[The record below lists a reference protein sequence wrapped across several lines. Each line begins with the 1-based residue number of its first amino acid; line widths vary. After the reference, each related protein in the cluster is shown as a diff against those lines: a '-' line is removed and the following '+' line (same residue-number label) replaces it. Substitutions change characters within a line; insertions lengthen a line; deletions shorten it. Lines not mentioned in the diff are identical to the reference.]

1 MYFNPAA
8 KSDSARSKKRPDILV
23 WLIGACF
30 VLGAA
35 AILIVPL
42 FTAGRVALDAGDVAR
57 DDINAARTI
66 SYASEIL
73 TQQDRDAAERAV
85 ALVYDPLDLSVPRRQ
100 VAKARGV
107 LDYIRAVR
115 ADPIGS
121 RAEKQALLNRIDG
134 VSLTPE
140 AIDQLLDLPEDTWQ
154 RVTQEVVAVIDS
166 ALREEIRDTN
176 VEDVKARL
184 PARVAIDLNE
194 QQTQL
199 VSQIAQNFV
208 IANRL
213 RNDEA
218 TAAARQAARDKVAP
232 HPREIEAGQII
243 VRQGEIVSDLQI
255 ETLEQLGL
263 RQPQVSWNSL
273 LSYALTALLAALLIG
288 LYVWRIEPPLLA
300 RPRALFLLMLLMLVF
315 LIVAKLMA
323 VNRTVMPFVYPAA
336 AFSLLVVVLVG
347 PGIATTATIVL
358 AGLVGIIA
366 NNSFEIAVYAAVGGL
381 VAIWTLGSAEHLNK
395 FFLAGAYVA
404 LADSLVILTF
414 RAPSGTL
421 DAVGLLTL
429 IAAAALNGGLSASLT
444 LVGLFLIGNLFDVTT
459 TVQLL
464 ELARPTHPLLNELLH
479 KSPGTYHHTLMVANL
494 AEQAAE
500 RIGANSLLTRVGA
513 YYHDIGKMVRP
524 YMFVEN
530 QVEGANVHDQFNP
543 RTSAE
548 IITSH
553 VTEGIKLA
561 KKYRLPSR
569 VRAFIPEHHGTMRV
583 SFLYQK
589 AVEQSPT
596 GAAGVDESAFHYPG
610 PKPQSKETALLMLAD
625 GCEAAVRANRPA
637 TPEQLNDLVR
647 KVISDRMA
655 WGQLDECPL
664 TIADLD
670 KVRGLFVTTL
680 QGMYHPRLR
689 YPDQEQKTEPAPQAA
704 HVNDTEKNGA
714 PATGGGPDTN
724 PAAGMTAAGI
734 EEPSH
739 GGTTHS
745 RESDD
750 DVNP

>member
-1 MYFNPAA
+1 MYFNSTA
-8 KSDSARSKKRPDILV
+8 KSEATRSKRRRDIRIG
-23 WLIGACF
+23 LIGACF
-30 VLGAA
+30 VLGTA

-42 FTAGRVALDAGDVAR
+42 FTAGRVVLDAGDVAR
-57 DDINAARTI
+57 EDITAPRTI
-66 SYASEIL
+66 NYASEIL
-73 TQQDRDAAERAV
+73 TQQDRDAAEREV
-85 ALVYDPLDLSVPRRQ
+85 GIVYDPLDLSVPRKQ

-107 LDYIRAVR
+107 LDFIRAVR

-121 RAEKQALLNRIDG
+121 RADKQTLLSRIDG
-134 VSLTPE
+134 VHLTPE
-140 AIDQLLDLPEDTWQ
+140 VIDQILDLPEDTWQ

-199 VSQIAQNFV
+199 VSQIAQNFI

-213 RNDEA
+213 RNNEA

-232 HPREIEAGQII
+232 HQRTIEAGQII
-243 VRQGEIVSDLQI
+243 VRQGEIVSELQI
-255 ETLEQLGL
+255 EALDQLGL
-263 RQPQVSWNSL
+263 RQPQATWSSIL
-273 LSYALTALLAALLIG
+273 GYALAALLSALLIG
-288 LYVWRIEPPLLA
+288 VYVWRFEPQLVA
-300 RPRALFLLMLLMLVF
+300 RPRALFLLMLLSLIF
-315 LIVAKLMA
+315 LIVAKVMT

-336 AFSLLVVVLVG
+336 AFSMLVAVLVG
-347 PGIATTATIVL
+347 SGIATTATIVL
-358 AGLVGIIA
+358 AGLVGLIA
-366 NNSFEIAVYAAVGGL
+366 NNSFEVGVYTAVSSL

-395 FFLAGAYVA
+395 FFLAGAYVT
-404 LADSLVILTF
+404 LVDSLVILTF
-414 RAPSGTL
+414 HAPTGTL
-421 DAVGLLTL
+421 DAVGLLQL
-429 IAAAALNGGLSASLT
+429 IAAAVLNGGLSASLT
-444 LVGLFLIGNLFDVTT
+444 LVGLFIIGSLFDVTT

-553 VTEGIKLA
+553 VREGVDLA
-561 KKYRLPSR
+561 RKYRLPSR

-589 AVEQSPT
+589 AIEQSPN
-596 GAAGVDESAFHYPG
+596 GAAGVDESAFRYPG

-625 GCEAAVRANRPA
+625 GCEAAVRAHRPA
-637 TPEQLNDLVR
+637 APDQLNELVR
-647 KVISDRMA
+647 KVIGDRIA
-655 WGQLDECPL
+655 WGQLDDCPL
-664 TIADLD
+664 TIAELD
-670 KVRGLFVTTL
+670 KVRESFVTTL

-689 YPDQEQKTEPAPQAA
+689 YPDQEQKTEPSLRAVRPNGSGSREAA
-704 HVNDTEKNGA
+704 KAEQEPET
-714 PATGGGPDTN
+714 
-724 PAAGMTAAGI
+724 I
-734 EEPSH
+734 EETEEQSH
-739 GGTTHS
+739 DDITHS
-745 RESDD
+745 HAGEEDL
-750 DVNP
+750 NA

>member
-1 MYFNPAA
+1 MYFNSTA
-8 KSDSARSKKRPDILV
+8 KPETTRNQKLRNMRV

-30 VLGAA
+30 ALGAA

-42 FTAGRVALDAGDVAR
+42 FLAGGVALSNGDVAR
-57 DDINAARTI
+57 EDITAPRAITYN
-66 SYASEIL
+66 SQIL
-73 TQQDRDAAERAV
+73 TQQDRDAAERSVAV
-85 ALVYDPLDLSVPRRQ
+85 VYDPLDLSVPRNQ
-100 VAKARGV
+100 VTKARGV

-115 ADPIGS
+115 TDPIGT
-121 RAEKQALLNRIDG
+121 RAEKQALLSHIDG
-134 VSLTPE
+134 VRLTPE
-140 AIDQLLDLPEDTWQ
+140 VIDQILDLPEDTWQ

-194 QQTQL
+194 EQTQL
-199 VSQIAQNFV
+199 VAQIAQNF
-208 IANRL
+208 IIPNRL

-218 TAAARQAARDKVAP
+218 TNAARQAARDQVPP
-232 HPREIEAGQII
+232 HERSIEAGQII
-243 VRQGEIVSDLQI
+243 VRQGELVTELQI
-255 ETLEQLGL
+255 EALAQLGL
-263 RQPQVSWNSL
+263 RQSDVSWTSIL
-273 LSYALTALLAALLIG
+273 GFALAALTSTLLIG
-288 LYVWRIEPPLLA
+288 LYMWRFEPQLLA
-300 RPRALFLLMLLMLVF
+300 RPRALFLLLLLLLFF

-323 VNRTVMPFVYPAA
+323 DQRTVTPYIYPAA
-336 AFSLLVVVLVG
+336 AFSMLVAVLVG
-347 PGIATTATIVL
+347 PGIAATATVVL

-366 NNSFEIAVYAAVGGL
+366 NNNFEIAAYTAVSGL
-381 VAIWTLGSAEHLNK
+381 VAIWTLGNAEQLNK

-414 RAPSGTL
+414 RAPLGTL
-421 DAVGLLTL
+421 DAVGLLQL
-429 IAAAALNGGLSASLT
+429 IGAAILNGGLSASLT
-444 LVGLFLIGNLFDVTT
+444 LVGLFIMGNLFDMTT

-553 VTEGIKLA
+553 VNEGIELA

-589 AVEQSPT
+589 AVELSPN
-596 GAAGVDESAFHYPG
+596 GAAGVDESAFRYPG
-610 PKPQSKETALLMLAD
+610 PRPQSKETALLMLAD
-625 GCEAAVRANRPA
+625 GCEAAVRANRPGG
-637 TPEQLNDLVR
+637 PDQLNEIIR
-647 KVISDRMA
+647 KVIGDRLA
-655 WGQLDECPL
+655 WSQLDECPL
-664 TIADLD
+664 TMADLD
-670 KVRGLFVTTL
+670 KVRESFVTTL
-680 QGMYHPRLR
+680 QGIHHPRLR
-689 YPDQEQKTEPAPQAA
+689 YPGQEEKTESPRAA
-704 HVNDTEKNGA
+704 RL
-714 PATGGGPDTN
+714 
-724 PAAGMTAAGI
+724 AGI
-734 EEPSH
+734 RQTGPLPADQTPQSTTAQIEEA
-739 GGTTHS
+739 TH
-745 RESDD
+745 DD
-750 DVNP
+750 KIA

>member
-1 MYFNPAA
+1 MYFSPAA
-8 KSDSARSKKRPDILV
+8 RPESARNKKRRDIRA

-35 AILIVPL
+35 AILIVPS
-42 FTAGRVALDAGDVAR
+42 FAAGRVAVDEGDVAR
-57 DDINAARTI
+57 EDISAPRTI
-66 SYASEIL
+66 NYVSEIL
-73 TQQDRDAAERAV
+73 TRQDRDAAERGVAV
-85 ALVYDPLDLSVPRRQ
+85 VYDPLDLSVPRKQ
-100 VAKARGV
+100 VAQARGV

-121 RAEKQALLNRIDG
+121 RAEKQALLSRIEN
-134 VSLTPE
+134 VRLAPE
-140 AIDQLLDLPEDTWQ
+140 VVDQTLDLSEETWQ

-199 VSQIAQNFV
+199 VSQIAQNF
-208 IANRL
+208 IIPNRL

-218 TAAARQAARDKVAP
+218 TAAARQAARDQVAP
-232 HPREIEAGQII
+232 HQRVIEAGQSI

-255 ETLEQLGL
+255 EALEQLGL
-263 RQPQVSWNSL
+263 RPPQVSWNNIL
-273 LSYALTALLAALLIG
+273 GYALSALLATLLIG
-288 LYVWRIEPPLLA
+288 LYVWRFEPQLLA

-315 LIVAKLMA
+315 LIVAKLMTA
-323 VNRTVMPFVYPAA
+323 NRTVMPFVYPAA
-336 AFSLLVVVLVG
+336 AFSMLVAVLVS

-358 AGLVGIIA
+358 AGLVGTVA
-366 NNSFEIAVYAAVGGL
+366 NYSFEIAMYTTVGGL
-381 VAIWTLGSAEHLNK
+381 VAIWTLSNAEHLNR

-414 RAPSGTL
+414 RAPGGSL

-429 IAAAALNGGLSASLT
+429 IAAAVLNGGLSASLT
-444 LVGLFLIGNLFDVTT
+444 LVGLFIVGSLFDVTT

-464 ELARPTHPLLNELLH
+464 ELARPTHPLLTELLH

-553 VTEGIKLA
+553 VTEGLELA

-589 AVEQSPT
+589 AVEQSPA
-596 GAAGVDESAFHYPG
+596 GAAGVDESAFRYPG

-637 TPEQLNDLVR
+637 APDRLNELVR
-647 KVISDRMA
+647 KVIADRLA

-670 KVRGLFVTTL
+670 KVRESFVTTL
-680 QGMYHPRLR
+680 QGIYHPRLR
-689 YPDQEQKTEPAPQAA
+689 YPEQEPHPEPALRAA
-704 HVNDTEKNGA
+704 RLAGAPDEGAAATNDELESNREDKREELSNGA
-714 PATGGGPDTN
+714 
-724 PAAGMTAAGI
+724 TAH
-734 EEPSH
+734 SH
-739 GGTTHS
+739 EVET
-745 RESDD
+745 
-750 DVNP
+750 DVNA

>member
-1 MYFNPAA
+1 M
-8 KSDSARSKKRPDILV
+8 RG
-23 WLIGACF
+23 WLIGACY

-42 FTAGRVALDAGDVAR
+42 FTAGLVALNEGDVAR
-57 DDINAARTI
+57 DDISAPRTI
-66 SYASEIL
+66 NFASEIL
-73 TQQDRDAAERAV
+73 TQQDRAEAERRV
-85 ALVYDPLDLSVPRRQ
+85 ATVYDPPDLSVPRKQ

-121 RAEKQALLNRIDG
+121 RAEKQALLGRIQDAP
-134 VSLTPE
+134 LTPDV
-140 AIDQLLDLPEDTWQ
+140 IDQILELPDDTWQ
-154 RVTQEVVAVIDS
+154 RVTQEVVAVVDS
-166 ALREEIRDTN
+166 ALREEEIRDTN
-176 VEDVKARL
+176 LEDVKARL

-194 QQTQL
+194 EQTQL
-199 VSQIAQNFV
+199 VGQIAQNFI

-213 RNDEA
+213 RNDDA
-218 TAAARQAARDKVAP
+218 TRAARQAARDRVP
-232 HPREIEAGQII
+232 PRLRVIEAGQII
-243 VRQGEIVSDLQI
+243 VRQGELVTDQQI
-255 ETLEQLGL
+255 EALEQLGL
-263 RQPQVSWNSL
+263 RQSQVSWNSIVG
-273 LSYALTALLAALLIG
+273 YALAALLSG
-288 LYVWRIEPPLLA
+288 LLVGIYVWRFEPQLLA
-300 RPRALFLLMLLMLVF
+300 RPRALFLLLLLLLVF
-315 LIVAKLMA
+315 LVVAKLMT
-323 VNRTVMPFVYPAA
+323 VNRTVMPYVYPAA
-336 AFSLLVVVLVG
+336 AFSMLVAVLVG
-347 PGIATTATIVL
+347 PGIATTATLVL

-366 NNSFEIAVYAAVGGL
+366 NNSFEIAVYTAVGGL
-381 VAIWTLGSAEHLNK
+381 VAIWTVGSAGQLNK

-414 RAPSGTL
+414 RAPLGSL

-429 IAAAALNGGLSASLT
+429 IAAAVLNGGLSASLT
-444 LVGLFLIGNLFDVTT
+444 LVGLFIMGNVFDVTT

-464 ELARPTHPLLNELLH
+464 ELARPTHPLLNELMH

-553 VTEGIKLA
+553 VTEGIELA

-589 AVEQSPT
+589 AVENSPT
-596 GAAGVDESAFHYPG
+596 GAAGVDESAFRYPG

-625 GCEAAVRANRPA
+625 GCEAAVRADRPGV
-637 TPEQLNDLVR
+637 PDQLNELVR
-647 KVISDRMA
+647 KVIGDRRA

-670 KVRGLFVTTL
+670 KVRESFVTTL

-689 YPDQEQKTEPAPQAA
+689 YPEQEQKTEPSLRTAR
-704 HVNDTEKNGA
+704 VNGA
-714 PATGGGPDTN
+714 NLDG
-724 PAAGMTAAGI
+724 AAAVNGELETSNQKGT
-734 EEPSH
+734 EEHSH
-739 GGTTHS
+739 DHS
-745 RESDD
+745 ALSHEAENDASA
-750 DVNP
+750 

>member
-1 MYFNPAA
+1 MYFNPTA
-8 KSDSARSKKRPDILV
+8 KSEPTRNKRHRNVRV
-23 WLIGACF
+23 WLLGACF

-42 FTAGRVALDAGDVAR
+42 FTAGLVVLDKGDVAR
-57 DDINAARTI
+57 DNINAPRTI
-66 SYASEIL
+66 DYASEIL
-73 TQQDRDAAERAV
+73 TKEDRDMAERSV
-85 ALVYDPLDLSVPRRQ
+85 TVVYDPLDLSVPRKQ
-100 VAKARGV
+100 VAQARGV
-107 LDYIRAVR
+107 LDYVRAVR

-121 RAEKQALLNRIDG
+121 RADKETLLNSIAG
-134 VSLTPE
+134 VRLAPE
-140 AIDQLLDLPEDTWQ
+140 VINQILDLPENTWQ

-166 ALREEIRDTN
+166 ALRDEIRDTN

-194 QQTQL
+194 EQTQL
-199 VSQIAQNFV
+199 VAQIAQSFI

-218 TAAARQAARDKVAP
+218 TAAARQAARDKVPP
-232 HPREIEAGQII
+232 HQNVIEAGQTI
-243 VRQGEIVSDLQI
+243 VRQGELVTDLQI
-255 ETLEQLGL
+255 EALEQLGL
-263 RQPQVSWNSL
+263 RQPQVSWNSILGYALVAL
-273 LSYALTALLAALLIG
+273 LSALLIG
-288 LYVWRIEPPLLA
+288 LYVWRFEPQLLA
-300 RPRALFLLMLLMLVF
+300 RPRALFLLLLLLLVF
-315 LIVAKLMA
+315 LFVAKLMTA
-323 VNRTVMPFVYPAA
+323 NRTVMPYVYPAA
-336 AFSLLVVVLVG
+336 AFSMLVAVLVG

-366 NNSFEIAVYAAVGGL
+366 NNTFEIAVYAAVGGL
-381 VAIWTLGSAEHLNK
+381 VSIWTLGSAEHLSK
-395 FFLAGAYVA
+395 FFRAGAYVA

-414 RAPSGTL
+414 RVPIGTL
-421 DAVGLLTL
+421 DTVGLLTL
-429 IAAAALNGGLSASLT
+429 IAAAVLNGGLSASLT
-444 LVGLFLIGNLFDVTT
+444 LIGLFIIGNLFDVTT

-553 VTEGIKLA
+553 VNEGIELA

-589 AVEQSPT
+589 AVDLSPT
-596 GAAGVDESAFHYPG
+596 GAAGIDESAFRYPG

-637 TPEQLNDLVR
+637 APDQLNELVR
-647 KVISDRMA
+647 KVIYDRSV

-670 KVRGLFVTTL
+670 KVRESFVTAL

-689 YPDQEQKTEPAPQAA
+689 YPDQEQKTEPSPRAASANGIKQTGPLNADQAPEPTAGQTEEST
-704 HVNDTEKNGA
+704 HDDT
-714 PATGGGPDTN
+714 
-724 PAAGMTAAGI
+724 TA
-734 EEPSH
+734 
-739 GGTTHS
+739 
-745 RESDD
+745 
-750 DVNP
+750 

>member
-1 MYFNPAA
+1 MYFDPSA
-8 KSDSARSKKRPDILV
+8 KPNSDRNKKSYSIRV
-23 WLIGACF
+23 WLISVLF
-30 VLGAA
+30 VLGTA
-35 AILIVPL
+35 AILILPL

-57 DDINAARTI
+57 EDLSAPRTLNYD
-66 SYASEIL
+66 SAIL
-73 TQQDRDAAERAV
+73 TKQDQDQAEREVAV
-85 ALVYDPLDLSVPRRQ
+85 QYDPLDLRVPRQQ

-107 LDYIRAVR
+107 LDFMRAVR
-115 ADPIGS
+115 ADPIGT
-121 RAEKQALLNRIDG
+121 RAEKQAMLNHIEDVR
-134 VSLTPE
+134 LAPE
-140 AIDQLLDLPEDTWQ
+140 VIDQILDLPDDTWQ
-154 RVTQEVVAVIDS
+154 RVAQEVVAVIDS
-166 ALREEIRDTN
+166 ALRDEIRDVN
-176 VEDVKARL
+176 VEETKARL

-199 VSQIAQNFV
+199 VSQIAQNFIV
-208 IANRL
+208 ANRV

-218 TAAARQAARDKVAP
+218 TAAARQAARDKVPP
-232 HPREIEAGQII
+232 HQREIEAGQII
-243 VRQGEIVSDLQI
+243 VRQGEIVTDLQI
-255 ETLEQLGL
+255 EALEQLGL
-263 RQPQVSWNSL
+263 RQTQMSWNSIAG
-273 LSYALTALLAALLIG
+273 YALAALLAALLLG
-288 LYVWRIEPPLLA
+288 LYIGRFEPQLLT
-300 RPRALFLLMLLMLVF
+300 RPRALFLLLLLLLAF
-315 LIVAKLMA
+315 LIVAKLMT
-323 VNRTVMPFVYPAA
+323 VNRTVMPYVYPAA
-336 AFSLLVVVLVG
+336 AFSMLVAMFIG
-347 PGIATTATIVL
+347 PGIAVTATVVL

-366 NNSFEIAVYAAVGGL
+366 NNSFEVGVYTAVGGI
-381 VAIWTLGSAEHLNK
+381 VAIWTLSNAEQLSK
-395 FFLAGAYVA
+395 FFLAGVYVA

-414 RAPSGTL
+414 QAPNGAL

-429 IAAAALNGGLSASLT
+429 IGAAVLNGGLSASLT
-444 LVGLFLIGNLFDVTT
+444 LVGLFVIGNLFDVTT

-513 YYHDIGKMVRP
+513 YYHDIGKMIRP

-589 AVEQSPT
+589 AIERAPN
-596 GAAGVDESAFHYPG
+596 GAAEVDESAFRYPG

-625 GCEAAVRANRPA
+625 GCEASVRANRPA
-637 TPEQLNDLVR
+637 APDQINELVR
-647 KVISDRMA
+647 KVIGDRIA

-664 TIADLD
+664 TLADLD
-670 KVRGLFVTTL
+670 KARESFVTTL

-689 YPDQEQKTEPAPQAA
+689 YPDQEQKTEPSLRIARGNGEAPSETSTAR
-704 HVNDTEKNGA
+704 DEKN
-714 PATGGGPDTN
+714 
-724 PAAGMTAAGI
+724 AALEKPS
-734 EEPSH
+734 EEQSH
-739 GGTTHS
+739 GAITPD
-745 RESDD
+745 REGQDR
-750 DVNP
+750 P

>member
-1 MYFNPAA
+1 MYFNPTG
-8 KSDSARSKKRPDILV
+8 KPESLRSKKRRDV
-23 WLIGACF
+23 RAWLIGACF

-42 FTAGRVALDAGDVAR
+42 FTAGRVTLDAGNVAR
-57 DDINAARTI
+57 EDITAPRTI
-66 SYASEIL
+66 TYVSDIL
-73 TQQDRDAAERAV
+73 TRQEQDAAEREVAV
-85 ALVYDPLDLSVPRRQ
+85 VYDPLDLSVPRKQ

-121 RAEKQALLNRIDG
+121 RADKQALLSHIDG
-134 VSLTPE
+134 VHLTPE
-140 AIDQLLDLPEDTWQ
+140 VINQILDLPEDTWQ

-166 ALREEIRDTN
+166 ALRDEIRDVD
-176 VEDVKARL
+176 VEETKARL
-184 PARVAIDLNE
+184 PARVAIDLDE

-199 VSQIAQNFV
+199 VSQIAQNFI

-213 RNDEA
+213 RNDES
-218 TAAARQAARDKVAP
+218 TTAARQAARDNVALRQ
-232 HPREIEAGQII
+232 HVIEAGQII

-255 ETLEQLGL
+255 ETLDQLGL
-263 RQPQVSWNSL
+263 RQPEVSWNIML
-273 LSYALTALLAALLIG
+273 GYALAALLATLFIG
-288 LYVWRIEPPLLA
+288 LYAWRFEPQLLA
-300 RPRALFLLMLLMLVF
+300 RPRALFLLLLLLLVF
-315 LIVAKLMA
+315 LVVAKLMTA
-323 VNRTVMPFVYPAA
+323 NHTVMPYVYPAA
-336 AFSLLVVVLVG
+336 AFSMLVAVLVG
-347 PGIATTATIVL
+347 PGIAATATVVL
-358 AGLVGIIA
+358 AGLVGMIA

-381 VAIWTLGSAEHLNK
+381 VAIWTLGSAQHLNK

-404 LADSLVILTF
+404 VADSLVILTF
-414 RAPSGTL
+414 RALIGTL

-429 IAAAALNGGLSASLT
+429 IAAAIANGGLSASLT
-444 LVGLFLIGNLFDVTT
+444 LVGLFIIGNLFDVTT

-589 AVEQSPT
+589 AIESSPT
-596 GAAGVDESAFHYPG
+596 GAAGVDESAFRYPG
-610 PKPQSKETALLMLAD
+610 PKPQSKETALLMLSD
-625 GCEAAVRANRPA
+625 GCEAAVRAHRPA
-637 TPEQLNDLVR
+637 APDQVNELVR
-647 KVISDRMA
+647 KVIGDRVA

-670 KVRGLFVTTL
+670 KVRESFVTTL

-689 YPDQEQKTEPAPQAA
+689 YPDQDQKPESPVRTARA
-704 HVNDTEKNGA
+704 NGA
-714 PATGGGPDTN
+714 KISGVTDGEQVPEL
-724 PAAGMTAAGI
+724 I
-734 EEPSH
+734 EEETAEQNHGSIAPSH
-739 GGTTHS
+739 EGEDDIHS
-745 RESDD
+745 
-750 DVNP
+750 

>member
-1 MYFNPAA
+1 MYFNPSA
-8 KSDSARSKKRPDILV
+8 KPNLDRNKKRYDARV
-23 WLIGACF
+23 WLIGALF
-30 VLGAA
+30 VLGTA

-57 DDINAARTI
+57 EDLTAPRTI
-66 SYASEIL
+66 DYDSALL
-73 TQQDRDAAERAV
+73 TKQDRDEAERKVAV
-85 ALVYDPLDLSVPRRQ
+85 QYDPLDLRVPRQQ

-107 LDYIRAVR
+107 LDYMRAVR
-115 ADPIGS
+115 ADSIGS
-121 RAEKQALLNRIDG
+121 RTEKQALLNRITD
-134 VSLTPE
+134 VRLTPE
-140 AIDQLLDLPEDTWQ
+140 VIDQILDLPEETWQ
-154 RVTQEVVAVIDS
+154 RVAQEVVAVIDS
-166 ALREEIRDTN
+166 ALREEIRDIN
-176 VEDVKARL
+176 VEETKARL

-199 VSQIAQNFV
+199 VSQIAQNF
-208 IANRL
+208 IIPNRV

-218 TAAARQAARDKVAP
+218 TDAARQAARDKVPP
-232 HPREIEAGQII
+232 HQREIEAGQII
-243 VRQGEIVSDLQI
+243 VRQGEIVTDLQI
-255 ETLEQLGL
+255 EALEQLGM
-263 RQPQVSWNSL
+263 RQTQISWNSIAG
-273 LSYALTALLAALLIG
+273 YALAALLAAVLIG
-288 LYVWRIEPPLLA
+288 LYVGRFEPQLLT
-300 RPRALFLLMLLMLVF
+300 RPRALFLLLLLLLAF
-315 LIVAKLMA
+315 LIVAKLMT

-336 AFSLLVVVLVG
+336 AFSMLVAVLVG
-347 PGIATTATIVL
+347 PGIATTATLVL

-366 NNSFEIAVYAAVGGL
+366 NNSFEVGVYTAVGGI
-381 VAIWTLGSAEHLNK
+381 VAIWTLSNAEQLNK
-395 FFLAGAYVA
+395 FFLAGVYVA

-414 RAPSGTL
+414 RVPSGTL

-429 IAAAALNGGLSASLT
+429 IGAAVLNGGLSASLT
-444 LVGLFLIGNLFDVTT
+444 LVGLFIIGNLFDVTT

-513 YYHDIGKMVRP
+513 YYHDIGKMIRP

-553 VTEGIKLA
+553 VTEGIELA

-589 AVEQSPT
+589 AIERAPN
-596 GAAGVDESAFHYPG
+596 GAAGVDESAFRYPG

-625 GCEAAVRANRPA
+625 GCEATVRANRPDA
-637 TPEQLNDLVR
+637 PDQLNELVR
-647 KVISDRMA
+647 KVIGDRIA

-670 KVRGLFVTTL
+670 KARESFVTTL

-689 YPDQEQKTEPAPQAA
+689 YPDQEQKTEPSQRIARVNGDAQQEAPTAGDEA
-704 HVNDTEKNGA
+704 GAVIKEGTEEQSDGE
-714 PATGGGPDTN
+714 
-724 PAAGMTAAGI
+724 I
-734 EEPSH
+734 
-739 GGTTHS
+739 THS
-745 RESDD
+745 GEGKDHSSA
-750 DVNP
+750 

>member
-1 MYFNPAA
+1 MYFNPTT
-8 KSDSARSKKRPDILV
+8 KSDTPRNKKRRNARV

-30 VLGAA
+30 ALGAA

-42 FTAGRVALDAGDVAR
+42 FVTGGVALDNGDVAR
-57 DDINAARTI
+57 EDITAPRTI
-66 SYASEIL
+66 NYASEIL
-73 TQQDRDAAERAV
+73 TQQDRDAAERSVAV
-85 ALVYDPLDLSVPRRQ
+85 VYDPLDLSVSRKQ

-115 ADPIGS
+115 ADSIGS
-121 RAEKQALLNRIDG
+121 RTDKQALLSGIAG
-134 VSLTPE
+134 VRLSPDV
-140 AIDQLLDLPEDTWQ
+140 IDQILALPEDTWQ

-184 PARVAIDLNE
+184 PARVAIDLTE
-194 QQTQL
+194 EQTQL
-199 VSQIAQNFV
+199 VAQIAQNFI

-218 TAAARQAARDKVAP
+218 TAAARQAARDNVP
-232 HPREIEAGQII
+232 QHQRTIEAGQIV
-243 VRQGEIVSDLQI
+243 VRQGELVNDLQI
-255 ETLEQLGL
+255 EALDQLGL
-263 RQPQVSWNSL
+263 RQSDVRWSSIL
-273 LSYALTALLAALLIG
+273 GYALVALMSALLIG
-288 LYVWRIEPPLLA
+288 LYVWRFEPQLLS
-300 RPRALFLLMLLMLVF
+300 RPRALFLLLLLLLVF
-315 LIVAKLMA
+315 LIVAKFMA
-323 VNRTVMPFVYPAA
+323 ANRTVMPYVYPAA
-336 AFSLLVVVLVG
+336 AFAMLVAVLVG
-347 PGIATTATIVL
+347 PGIAATATIVL
-358 AGLVGIIA
+358 SGLVGIIA
-366 NNSFEIAVYAAVGGL
+366 NNNFEFAVYTAVGGL
-381 VAIWTLGSAEHLNK
+381 VAIWTLGGAEHLSK
-395 FFLAGAYVA
+395 FFQAGAYVA
-404 LADSLVILTF
+404 VANCLAILMF
-414 RAPSGTL
+414 RTPLGTL
-421 DAVGLLTL
+421 DTVGLLTL
-429 IAAAALNGGLSASLT
+429 IGAAILNGGLSASLT
-444 LVGLFLIGNLFDVTT
+444 LVGLFIIGNLFDVTT

-553 VTEGIKLA
+553 VNEGIELA

-589 AVEQSPT
+589 AVDLSPN
-596 GAAGVDESAFHYPG
+596 GAAGVDESAFRYPG

-625 GCEAAVRANRPA
+625 GCEAAVRANRPGA
-637 TPEQLNDLVR
+637 PDQLNELVR
-647 KVISDRMA
+647 KVIYDRSV

-670 KVRGLFVTTL
+670 KVRESFVTTL

-689 YPDQEQKTEPAPQAA
+689 YPDQDQSTEPSPRTAR
-704 HVNDTEKNGA
+704 VNGA
-714 PATGGGPDTN
+714 KNNGQTDSDAKPEQ
-724 PAAGMTAAGI
+724 TAVET
-734 EEPSH
+734 EEPKHDNSAQH
-739 GGTTHS
+739 
-745 RESDD
+745 REDD
-750 DVNP
+750 ITA

>member
-1 MYFNPAA
+1 MYFNP
-8 KSDSARSKKRPDILV
+8 STNPHPDRNQNRHSLRV
-23 WLIGACF
+23 WLIGALF
-30 VLGAA
+30 VLGTA

-42 FTAGRVALDAGDVAR
+42 FTAGRVALDAGNVAR
-57 DDINAARTI
+57 EDLNAPRTI
-66 SYASEIL
+66 NYDSVIL
-73 TQQDRDAAERAV
+73 TKQDRDDAERKV
-85 ALVYDPLDLSVPRRQ
+85 AIQYDPLDLRVPRQQ

-107 LDYIRAVR
+107 LDYMRAVR

-121 RAEKQALLNRIDG
+121 RAEKQALLNRIDN
-134 VSLTPE
+134 VRLTPE
-140 AIDQLLDLPEDTWQ
+140 VIDQLLELPEETWQ
-154 RVTQEVVAVIDS
+154 RVAQEVVAVIDS

-176 VEDVKARL
+176 VEEMKARL

-199 VSQIAQNFV
+199 VSQIAQNF
-208 IANRL
+208 IIPNRL

-218 TAAARQAARDKVAP
+218 TDAARQAARDQVPP
-232 HPREIEAGQII
+232 HQREIEAGQII
-243 VRQGEIVSDLQI
+243 VRQGEIVTDLQI
-255 ETLEQLGL
+255 EALDQLGL
-263 RQPQVSWNSL
+263 RQTQISWNSIL
-273 LSYALTALLAALLIG
+273 GYALTALLAALLIG
-288 LYVWRIEPPLLA
+288 LYIWRFEPHLLT
-300 RPRALFLLMLLMLVF
+300 RPRALFLLLLLLLAF
-315 LIVAKLMA
+315 LIVAKLMT
-323 VNRTVMPFVYPAA
+323 VNRTVMPFIYPAA
-336 AFSLLVVVLVG
+336 AFSMLVAVLVG
-347 PGIATTATIVL
+347 PGIALTATIVL

-366 NNSFEIAVYAAVGGL
+366 NNSFEVSVYTAVGGI
-381 VAIWTLGSAEHLNK
+381 VAIWTLSSAEQLNK
-395 FFLAGAYVA
+395 FFLAGVYVA

-414 RAPSGTL
+414 RAPAGTL

-429 IAAAALNGGLSASLT
+429 IGAATLNGGLAASLT
-444 LVGLFLIGNLFDVTT
+444 LGGLFLIGNLFDVTT

-513 YYHDIGKMVRP
+513 YYHDIGKMIRP

-530 QVEGANVHDQFNP
+530 QVEGANIHDQFNP

-553 VTEGIKLA
+553 VTEGIDLA

-589 AVEQSPT
+589 AIERAPG
-596 GAAGVDESAFHYPG
+596 GAAEVDESAFRYPG

-625 GCEAAVRANRPA
+625 GCEATVRANRPA
-637 TPEQLNDLVR
+637 SPDQVNELVR
-647 KVISDRMA
+647 KVIGDRIA

-670 KVRGLFVTTL
+670 KARESFVTTL

-689 YPDQEQKTEPAPQAA
+689 YPEQEQKTEPSQRVARA
-704 HVNDTEKNGA
+704 NGA
-714 PATGGGPDTN
+714 PLPEAPTAN
-724 PAAGMTAAGI
+724 VAAAAKT
-734 EEPSH
+734 EESPEEQSDGTITYNHESEDPS
-739 GGTTHS
+739 
-745 RESDD
+745 RA
-750 DVNP
+750 

>member
-1 MYFNPAA
+1 MYLNPAA
-8 KSDSARSKKRPDILV
+8 KPDSARDKRLRDIRV

-35 AILIVPL
+35 AVLIVPL
-42 FTAGRVALDAGDVAR
+42 FTAGRVALDSGDVAR
-57 DDINAARTI
+57 EDISAPRTI
-66 SYASEIL
+66 NYTSEIL
-73 TQQDRDAAERAV
+73 TQQDRDAAERSIAV
-85 ALVYDPLDLSVPRRQ
+85 VYDPLDLGVSRRQ

-121 RAEKQALLNRIDG
+121 RAEKQALLNRIED
-134 VSLTPE
+134 VRLTPDV
-140 AIDQLLDLPEDTWQ
+140 IDQILDLPEDTWQ
-154 RVTQEVVAVIDS
+154 RITQEVVAVIDS
-166 ALREEIRDTN
+166 ALREEVRDTN
-176 VEDVKARL
+176 IEDVKARL

-199 VSQIAQNFV
+199 VSQIAQNF
-208 IANRL
+208 IIPNRL
-213 RNDEA
+213 RNDDA
-218 TAAARQAARDKVAP
+218 TAVARQAARDKVPP
-232 HPREIEAGQII
+232 HQRTIEAGQIV
-243 VRQGEIVSDLQI
+243 VRQGELVNDLQI
-255 ETLEQLGL
+255 EALDELGL
-263 RQPQVSWNSL
+263 RQLQVGWNSVLGYALAAL
-273 LSYALTALLAALLIG
+273 LSALLIG
-288 LYVWRIEPPLLA
+288 LYVWRFEPALLT
-300 RPRALFLLMLLMLVF
+300 RPRALFLLMLLLLAFLV
-315 LIVAKLMA
+315 VAKLMA
-323 VNRTVMPFVYPAA
+323 VNRTVMPYIYPAA
-336 AFSLLVVVLVG
+336 AFSMLVAVLVG
-347 PGIATTATIVL
+347 PGIASTATVVL

-366 NNSFEIAVYAAVGGL
+366 NGNFEIAVYTVVSGL
-381 VAIWTLGSAEHLNK
+381 VAIWTLGNAEHLNK

-429 IAAAALNGGLSASLT
+429 IGAAVLNGGLSASLT
-444 LVGLFLIGNLFDVTT
+444 LAGLFIIGSLFDVTT

-548 IITSH
+548 IITNH
-553 VTEGIKLA
+553 VTEGINLA
-561 KKYRLPSR
+561 RKYRLPSR

-589 AVEQSPT
+589 AVENSPN
-596 GAAGVDESAFHYPG
+596 GAAGVDESAFRYPG

-637 TPEQLNDLVR
+637 APDQLNELVR
-647 KVISDRMA
+647 KVIGERVA
-655 WGQLDECPL
+655 WNQLDECPL

-670 KVRGLFVTTL
+670 KVRESFVTTL

-689 YPDQEQKTEPAPQAA
+689 YPEQEQKTEPSLRAARVNGVKINQPIDTDPEPAQTDDQAEEYPHGDSA
-704 HVNDTEKNGA
+704 H
-714 PATGGGPDTN
+714 P
-724 PAAGMTAAGI
+724 
-734 EEPSH
+734 
-739 GGTTHS
+739 
-745 RESDD
+745 REYDFHA
-750 DVNP
+750 